1 MITKKQLD
9 TIEKFAD
16 KLWAKVGLDVEF
28 TRHFL
33 DRVNDARNKK
43 QITGGEIQRLFRQS
57 YKKHGKKIA
66 NLGKGAEAVIKD
78 MQTDVNMPFVLQLDK
93 NGELDLV
100 AKTVMRKKDF
110 KTSNKTFAVEEVGF
124 KKYVEILEATKA
136 GKNVHMTHIE
146 DRVIYGGVKGARE
159 AILALRSLRD
169 MLAGN
174 SKTSTNVTVKW
185 DGAPAVFAG
194 IDPSDGKFFV
204 AKKGIFNKN
213 PKVYKSEADVRA
225 DTSGDLADKLTIA
238 FNELKDLG
246 IKGVIQG
253 DIMFTKGDVQKETID
268 GESYFTFQPNTIV
281 YAVPVNSTLGK
292 TISKANLGVVW
303 HTTYS
308 GKDFESM
315 SAKFGVNLSGLK
327 KKKTIWYQDA
337 DYKDVSGTATFN
349 AKDTA
354 EVTAALSKAGKIF
367 SKIQSTTLKELEN
380 NTELSARIET
390 FNNTLVRRGERIGN
404 TTKHVSNMLKY
415 FDDKFE
421 KEKSKRSSDRGKA
434 AIDAKKKELLKFFST
449 SNKKNLILMFDLMNA
464 IVDAKLIIINKLDR
478 VKQIDTFVRTKNG
491 FKVTGSEGF
500 VAIDKSKGG
509 AVKLVD
515 RLEFSMNNFSSDVIK
530 GWEK

>member
-1 MITKKQLD
+1 MITKKNLD
-9 TIEKFAD
+9 AIERFAD

-57 YKKHGKKIA
+57 YKRHGKKIA

-78 MQTDVNMPFVLQLDK
+78 METDINMPFVLQLDK

-100 AKTVMRKKDF
+100 AKTVIRKKNF
-110 KTSNKTFAVEEVGF
+110 KTPNKTFNVESFNE
-124 KKYVEILEATKA
+124 YLQILEATKS

-159 AILALRSLRD
+159 AIFALRSLRD

-194 IDPSDGKFFV
+194 IDPSDDKFFV

-213 PKVYKSEADVRA
+213 PKVYKSVADVRA

-268 GESYFTFQPNTIV
+268 GDPYFTFQPNTIV
-281 YAVPVNSTLGK
+281 YAVPVKSELGK

-315 SAKFGVNLSGLK
+315 KAKFGVNLGGLK
-327 KKKTIWYQDA
+327 KTKTVWYQDA
-337 DYKDVSGTATFN
+337 DYKDISGTATFSE
-349 AKDTA
+349 KDTA
-354 EVTAALSKAGKIF
+354 EVTAALSRAGKIF
-367 SKIQSTTLKELEN
+367 QKIQGTTLRELEK

-404 TTKHVSNMLKY
+404 TTSHVSNMLKY

-421 KEKSKRSSDRGKA
+421 KEKNKRTSDRGKA
-434 AIDAKKKELLKFFST
+434 AIDAKKKELLKFFSP

-464 IVDAKLIIINKLDR
+464 IVDAKLIIINKLDK
-478 VKQIDTFVRTKNG
+478 VKQIDTFVRTRNG